1 MLTPRVAGSL
11 STACKGLGWST
22 RRMSHLIR
30 RPKHSMRSLSSDAP
44 RILITG
50 SLGQLGTEL
59 TRTLRQKYGPE
70 NVIATDI
77 RRPAKNASILDG
89 PFLYADVM
97 NSEQLEALIVDYNID
112 KLVHFSAL
120 LSAVG
125 EQNVHRALD
134 VNVQGFFNVLELA
147 RKHNLMLFAPST
159 IGAFGSTTPKPAE
172 GTPDLT
178 IMRPTTIYGISKVH
192 MELLGEYYQGR
203 YGTDFRSLRYPG
215 IISAESEPGG
225 GTTDYAVDIFHHAL
239 TKPHEPYKCFL
250 SEDTALP
257 MMYLPDCLKA
267 TINMIEAPA
276 DSLKQRTYN
285 VNAMSFTPRQLAAEI
300 KMHIPTFE
308 IQYEPDFRQKIAETW
323 PAKLDDH
330 RARADWNWG
339 EDYGLAR
346 MVMDMLRRI
355 GKGIPHSFSV

>member
-1 MLTPRVAGSL
+1 MFGVRL
-11 STACKGLGWST
+11 TACTAQSNLT
-22 RRMSHLIR
+22 RHYGSMIR
-30 RPKHSMRSLSSDAP
+30 RPKHFLRTPPESAP
-44 RILITG
+44 RVLITG

-77 RRPAKNASILDG
+77 RRPPKNASILDG
-89 PFLYADVM
+89 PFLYADVL

-112 KLVHFSAL
+112 QLVHFSAL

-134 VNVQGFFNVLELA
+134 VNIQGFFNVLELA
-147 RKHNLMLFAPST
+147 RKHNVMLFSPST
-159 IGAFGSTTPKPAE
+159 IGAFGASTPKPAS
-172 GTPDLT
+172 GTADVT

-239 TKPHEPYKCFL
+239 NKPDEPFKCFL
-250 SEDTALP
+250 SADTALP

-267 TINMIEAPA
+267 TIDMMEAPA
-276 DSLKQRTYN
+276 SDLKQRTYN
-285 VNAMSFTPRQLAAEI
+285 VNAMSFTPQQLANEI
-300 KMHIPTFE
+300 KKHFPKFE
-308 IQYEPDFRQKIAETW
+308 IVYEPDFRQKIADTW
-323 PAKLDDH
+323 PAKLDDEN
-330 RARADWNWG
+330 ARRDWHWK
-339 EDYGLAR
+339 EDYGIER
-346 MVMDMLRRI
+346 MVEDMLRRL
-355 GKGIPHSFSV
+355 GKGLPHSFSI